1 MDGQMGKE
9 HVLHIY
15 IMDDYSAIRKNEIL
29 LIVGTWKELE
39 DIMLRFPLWLRW

>member
-1 MDGQMGKE
+1 MDKWVN
-9 HVLHIY
+9 VLHIY

-29 LIVGTWKELE
+29 LIVETWKELE